1 MLLPI
6 YLSIYIST
14 HTYDKPPEF
23 WLTSIKKIRRP
34 RRVRAILPSAFGK
47 YIRYANMN
55 RCLFP
60 RKFRQLPTKQAPNA
74 TRMSRASAPLRLQRY
89 LLSLESNV
97 PASSCYASAYLEVK
111 LREDSQTKGLSETV
125 SRANQRLSRNVQQLR
140 EGYYDARTIS
150 FSLDPCYPLQLD
162 LPHEFLPQITRPDS
176 YSNGDK
182 DKDVTE
188 EIYRKYFEGRPISP
202 ANLDCHG
209 WWPAD
214 FKYVGSKIRTS
225 DFHVSLLP
233 LIRFKSDSDIAHFH
247 RRFEQ
252 ILEKKNPTS
261 ANIQV
266 KFQRAGGAPVLEIL
280 PKHDYNKLFLA
291 MCISRNDS
299 ANSMLNEI
307 QLALAHARFTNTAC
321 PGHVTGELDDNSV
334 VDWAQSLLH
343 MSIGVCNRG
352 EGCSGFGQNELF
364 YTNQVLL
371 PSDAGEDSLLLP
383 ETEQDA
389 EGRVVFVWNG
399 EKLVY

>member
-1 MLLPI
+1 MI
-6 YLSIYIST
+6 
-14 HTYDKPPEF
+14 
-23 WLTSIKKIRRP
+23 
-34 RRVRAILPSAFGK
+34 
-47 YIRYANMN
+47 
-55 RCLFP
+55 RCLFLM
-60 RKFRQLPTKQAPNA
+60 RIFHQLPTKQSPYI
-74 TRMSRASAPLRLQRY
+74 TKMSRASVPLRLQRY

-111 LREDSQTKGLSETV
+111 LREDSQTKGLSEIV

-140 EGYYDARTIS
+140 EGYYDARIVP

-162 LPHEFLPQITRPDS
+162 LPYELLPQVTRPDS
-176 YSNGDK
+176 YGDGNE

-188 EIYRKYFEGRPISP
+188 AIYRKYFEGRPISP

-209 WWPAD
+209 WWPSD

-247 RRFEQ
+247 CLFEQ
-252 ILEKKNPTS
+252 ILEKTNPTN
-261 ANIQV
+261 ANIRV

-299 ANSMLNEI
+299 ANSVLNEI
-307 QLALAHARFTNTAC
+307 QLALAHARLTNTVC
-321 PGHVTGELDDNSV
+321 PGHVTGEVDDNSV

-352 EGCSGFGQNELF
+352 EWCSGFGQNELF
-364 YTNQVLL
+364 YTNKVLL
-371 PSDAGEDSLLLP
+371 QPDAGQDSFLLP